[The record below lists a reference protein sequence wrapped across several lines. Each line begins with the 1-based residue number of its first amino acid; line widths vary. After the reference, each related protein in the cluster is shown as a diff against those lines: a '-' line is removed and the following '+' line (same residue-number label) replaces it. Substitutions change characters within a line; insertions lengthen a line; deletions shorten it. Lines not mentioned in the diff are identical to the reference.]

1 MDSKREEDAAQLQ
14 LGEDFKDARCLWNAE
29 VAIILEATVKKAG
42 NKLKSLAMIE
52 ETLNY
57 VNKFKNFKTKPAVT
71 EARKFATEEMK
82 KDIIEEF
89 EMAVINNCGI
99 FTAEEAMELIPTL
112 NDKFS
117 NRQHELQDFLDELAS
132 RFS

>member
-1 MDSKREEDAAQLQ
+1 MLTPAKLPHFNRSMAPSDHHPPFGSRTSPNDIPGTSGCSAIDPMDSKREEDAAQLQ

-71 EARKFATEEMK
+71 EARKY
-82 KDIIEEF
+82 DS
-89 EMAVINNCGI
+89 
-99 FTAEEAMELIPTL
+99 LL
-112 NDKFS
+112 
-117 NRQHELQDFLDELAS
+117 LAPDTN
-132 RFS
+132 